1 MEERIL
7 KVLFGKSGSGSIS
20 PRISLPMSWIKD
32 MGLSQENR
40 EVTVKYD
47 ENKKQIIIEKDN

>member
-1 MEERIL
+1 MEKRKLRI
-7 KVLFGKSGSGSIS
+7 LFGKSGSGSVS

-40 EVTVKYD
+40 EVNVKYD
-47 ENKKQIIIEKDN
+47 EAKKQIIIEK

>member
-47 ENKKQIIIEKDN
+47 EKKKQIIIEKDN

>member
-1 MEERIL
+1 MEERKL
-7 KVLFGKSGSGSIS
+7 KILFGKSGSGSIS

-40 EVTVKYD
+40 EVNVKYD
-47 ENKKQIIIEKDN
+47 EKKK